1 MSTASPVISA
11 VEALGPTAFEKA
23 IAEGSQYDSPAWA
36 VEFALMAS
44 AAAGQSASAATSSPL
59 TPREKEV
66 AALVAEGMSN
76 RQIASALDLS
86 PRTVDRH
93 IEHILAKLG
102 FRSRARVAAWWVA
115 NHHPSGTIP

>member
-1 MSTASPVISA
+1 M
-11 VEALGPTAFEKA
+11 
-23 IAEGSQYDSPAWA
+23 
-36 VEFALMAS
+36 
-44 AAAGQSASAATSSPL
+44 
-59 TPREKEV
+59 

-93 IEHILAKLG
+93 IEQILAKLG

-115 NHHPSGTIP
+115 HHHPSGTIP